1 MYCCERNYAI
11 LRNCSKHAN
20 DWFWVLHSLTCLTPW
35 FISSSGTVRKEIII
49 FWMNSTF
56 CYIFFRRP
64 RLHSLGPPPIIS
76 QIRRFLTK
84 LFRNGEKRS
93 QNWENLHK
101 AIYVNFLSPTQ
112 GLFKWNFI
120 CWITQK
126 LGHFFKEFLASLL
139 VDTTKTPHSCLLI
152 FNLKQRIP
160 P

>member
-1 MYCCERNYAI
+1 MSHSMIHFIKRN
-11 LRNCSKHAN
+11 SKKGN
-20 DWFWVLHSLTCLTPW
+20 YYFLNEFNFLLYFLQKT
-35 FISSSGTVRKEIII
+35 
-49 FWMNSTF
+49 STWN
-56 CYIFFRRP
+56 
-64 RLHSLGPPPIIS
+64 HSLGPPPIIS